1 MGGVS
6 PSFDH
11 FIKLMADERVACIVK
26 NVITAASREF
36 KDYKDMD
43 ELRKWKK

>member
-1 MGGVS
+1 
-6 PSFDH
+6 
-11 FIKLMADERVACIVK
+11 MADEKATCIVK

-43 ELRKWKK
+43 ELIKRKKLSRIS